1 MLFNNRL
8 VEERIVFKGQIFAV
22 FLTVLSL
29 IVFSLPLQAIEF
41 GGTGH
46 QGNETETQG
55 YSLFISDNFTRK
67 SPLYWSLGISRYDE
81 VYVEWNNNNLKFPI
95 NSVEASLSYRHQL
108 SSRSPTMKKF
118 SMEYQLGVAA
128 SLTENKFN
136 WVELNEEK
144 FFSETGDVNGFLALS
159 AHYKISSNI
168 SAIMGVKHFPKVS
181 EFGSISSVFLG
192 VKFNLDFSPT
202 YYGN

>member
-81 VYVEWNNNNLKFPI
+81 VYVEWNNNNLK
-95 NSVEASLSYRHQL
+95 
-108 SSRSPTMKKF
+108 
-118 SMEYQLGVAA
+118 
-128 SLTENKFN
+128 
-136 WVELNEEK
+136 
-144 FFSETGDVNGFLALS
+144 
-159 AHYKISSNI
+159 
-168 SAIMGVKHFPKVS
+168 
-181 EFGSISSVFLG
+181 
-192 VKFNLDFSPT
+192 
-202 YYGN
+202 